1 MARRLPVF
9 LLLVA
14 LAGTA
19 AAARLEGGSSF
30 TLPREETLLSDLY
43 FGGSALRLDGPV
55 EGSVIAGCQTATLS
69 GPVSGNVFVGAQSV
83 DITAPV
89 RGDVAA
95 ACQNFSIADSVGGAL
110 RVMAQTAIVSGRVG
124 RDVLGAAGTLTIAET
139 GEVVGDVV
147 CAAGTVNIAG
157 KVRGNVRAA
166 GNEVVVSGIVDGD
179 LVIEA
184 DETIILTSEARVFGN
199 LRYCAAKEL
208 DVGNPDAVFGT
219 IEFCRRTPR
228 RELEDIKPFQPSPR
242 AFTAFLLPFAI
253 LSVLGALCVGFILI
267 AVWKHALLQALD
279 SALARFGR
287 TVGFGAIGLF
297 AAPLAL
303 LVGLALIVT
312 IPASLIGG
320 LLYIIFLY
328 LGKVLAGMFLGRWLF
343 RIFGGRSAS
352 IWLTAPVGIILAWA
366 LCAVPVV
373 GWLLWLFG
381 LMIGFGVITELLGI
395 SRRP

>member
-1 MARRLPVF
+1 VARRLPVV
-9 LLLVA
+9 LLLVV

-30 TLPREETLLSDLY
+30 TLPREQTLLSDLY

-69 GPVSGNVFVGAQSV
+69 GPVAGNVFVAAQSV

-89 RGDVAA
+89 RGDITA
-95 ACQNFSIADSVGGAL
+95 ACQSLAVADSVGGAL
-110 RVMAQTAIVSGRVG
+110 RAMAQTVTVSGRVG

-147 CAAGTVNIAG
+147 CGAGTVNIAG
-157 KVRGNVRAA
+157 QVRGDVRAA

-184 DETIILTSEARVFGN
+184 DEAIILTSEARVFGD
-199 LRYCAAKEL
+199 LRYRADREL
-208 DVGNPDAVFGT
+208 ELGNPDAVFGT
-219 IEFCRRTPR
+219 IEFEHRSPH
-228 RELEDIKPFQPSPR
+228 RELEDIKPFRPSPR

-253 LSVLGALCVGFILI
+253 LSVLGALCAGFILI
-267 AVWKHALLQALD
+267 AIWKRALLSALD

-297 AAPLAL
+297 ATPLVLA
-303 LVGLALIVT
+303 VGLALIVT

-343 RIFGGRSAS
+343 RIFGGRTAS

-366 LCAVPVV
+366 LCAVPVI

-381 LMIGFGVITELLGI
+381 LMIGFGVIVELLGI